1 MQMQQLRYFLA
12 VVEQGGFTR
21 AAQQLGRTQQAVSK
35 ALRLLEQDLGVRLL
49 DREAGG
55 PRPTAFGLM
64 LLEFARR
71 VTRDEG
77 EFRARLQQVRSAARG
92 QVRIG
97 ASVTVAGS
105 LVTPATEQLLA
116 AHRGIAVSV
125 VDGIQ
130 PTLVPALAR
139 GELDLAVFIRTLD
152 EPLDAALTVETLSQQ
167 DYRIVAG
174 AGHPLASAAAA
185 PTVPQLAV
193 AAWVLGTNSG
203 DIELAWREA
212 FESAGYPPPQPEL
225 VTSSVEFCREVLRRD
240 RHLSVLPTGLIAG
253 DLETGRLVAL
263 AATPFGWQRPVNLVY
278 RSDAVREPAV
288 LATIRALHE
297 VAETG
302 AHPARGNAPGAMP
315 GPAPAAPGGRWP
327 QTQAAPSPAAAPG
340 SRPAAT
346 RGRRNG

>member
-77 EFRARLQQVRSAARG
+77 EFRARLQQVRSASRG
-92 QVRIG
+92 EVRIG

-130 PTLVPALAR
+130 QTLVPAVGR

-152 EPLDAALTVETLSQQ
+152 EPVDGALTVETLSQQ

-174 AGHPLASAAAA
+174 AHHPLATAGTPPA
-185 PTVPQLAV
+185 VEQLAA

-203 DIELAWREA
+203 DVELAWRET
-212 FESAGYPPPQPEL
+212 FDSAGLPPPQPEL
-225 VTSSVEFCREVLRRD
+225 VTSSVEFCREVLRRG
-240 RHLSVLPTGLIAG
+240 RHLSVLPTGLITAE
-253 DLETGRLVAL
+253 LASGRLATL
-263 AATPFGWQRPVNLVY
+263 AAPPYGWQRPVNLVY
-278 RSDAVREPAV
+278 RAGAVREPAV
-288 LATIRALHE
+288 LAAIRALHE

-302 AHPARGNAPGAMP
+302 SRAAPDMTAAAGDRARG
-315 GPAPAAPGGRWP
+315 
-327 QTQAAPSPAAAPG
+327 
-340 SRPAAT
+340 
-346 RGRRNG
+346 